1 MDSVRILGM
10 RIDRVSMQSALDLV
24 EQFVA
29 EGRPRHLVTA
39 DASMVVLARSDL
51 ELAEIVD
58 QADLVTP
65 DGAGIL
71 WAARKLRV
79 PIADKVSGVDL
90 VGQVSRLSAEK
101 GYRLYFLGAGP
112 GVAEEAARNLG
123 DRFPG
128 AAIVGTHDG
137 YFNAEQESEILGQI
151 RQAKPDVLFVA
162 MGIPKQEKWI
172 RRHKDE
178 LGVPVSIGI
187 GGSFDVYSGRVRRA
201 PDWFQRNGL
210 EWLFRLCANPRKI
223 SKVMTLPKF
232 AVMTLRQRFLG
243 VG

>member
-39 DASMVVLARSDL
+39 AASMVVLARSDL

-137 YFNAEQESEILGQI
+137 YF
-151 RQAKPDVLFVA
+151 
-162 MGIPKQEKWI
+162 
-172 RRHKDE
+172 
-178 LGVPVSIGI
+178 
-187 GGSFDVYSGRVRRA
+187 
-201 PDWFQRNGL
+201 
-210 EWLFRLCANPRKI
+210 
-223 SKVMTLPKF
+223 
-232 AVMTLRQRFLG
+232 
-243 VG
+243 